1 MLFLYISEHLM
12 HRRLNAVS
20 PTGTIIPVMI
30 GSFYQFHP
38 LAVSDP
44 MRSRASIALL
54 WLWSVRLT
62 HSYFRRCGSGCGIIG
77 DLGGSVA

>member
-1 MLFLYISEHLM
+1 ML
-12 HRRLNAVS
+12 AV
-20 PTGTIIPVMI
+20 PPAGTIIPVMI

-44 MRSRASIALL
+44 MRSRAAIALL

-62 HSYFRRCGSGCGIIG
+62 HSYFRRCGSGWGVGG
-77 DLGGSVA
+77 DRGSRVARV